1 MRNNHHCGGY
11 TIVSSNFK
19 KNKLSKK
26 AENIIESI
34 ATVLSSEK
42 AYKIPAVCKKYN
54 LGDGEDYSSPGSKY
68 KYIESILLEKDVD
81 FIIKLANQIIEDYRV
96 DIVGKALN
104 HFFDGKYY
112 KLSEL
117 TRKDLLS
124 DLYKIGN
131 INGKLSIDE
140 FLEKCE
146 LQHIKSTES
155 FSLDYIFGNKLHET
169 EKQVDLNELLKNS
182 NLHESL
188 DVKFFLFLEQ
198 IVHPYVRT
206 DEDSKQYMSIIN
218 EHLKKDNLQLL
229 PVSEIS
235 GKQVFRVHQDTGIQD
250 SVKNLI
256 FAANGYKPE
265 IVLDD
270 ALSNRIK
277 IVKNSEYCL
286 IYNKPIKNTGLL
298 WVDLVEWW
306 AELNKKERNKDTAKE
321 LNDRLLN
328 SLDSIPEQI
337 LFKTYYK
344 IYSKELKRKLPA
356 LVPQVYL
363 HYDPYS
369 INKYGIQYLLRQ
381 RMDFLLLLSNST
393 RIVIEVDGKQ
403 HYSDDNISSPKKY
416 AEMVSLDRDLKLLGY
431 DVYRFGGYE
440 LTEYNEKI
448 IIDFF
453 DKLFRKHGIIK

>member
-1 MRNNHHCGGY
+1 MNAYLKN
-11 TIVSSNFK
+11 

-26 AENIIESI
+26 IENIIESI
-34 ATVLSSEK
+34 ASVLSSEK

-68 KYIESILLEKDVD
+68 KYLESILFEKNTD
-81 FIIKLANQIIEDYRV
+81 FKINLAKQIIEDYRS
-96 DIVGKALN
+96 DSVGKALN
-104 HFFDGKYY
+104 HFFDGKFY

-124 DLYKIGN
+124 DLYEIGD

-146 LQHIKSTES
+146 LQYIKQTENI
-155 FSLDYIFGNKLHET
+155 FFDYLFGAKSQET
-169 EKQVDLNELLKNS
+169 EKQVNLNELLKNS
-182 NLHESL
+182 NLHECL
-188 DVKFFLFLEQ
+188 DEKFFHFLEQ
-198 IVHPYVRT
+198 IVHPYVRI
-206 DEDSKQYMSIIN
+206 DVDSKKYISIIN
-218 EHLKKDNLQLL
+218 GHLRKDNLQLL

-235 GKQVFRVHQDTGIQD
+235 GEQVFRVLQNSGIQD

-286 IYNKPIKNTGLL
+286 IYDKPIKTSGLL

-306 AELNKKERNKDTAKE
+306 ADLNKKERNKDTAKE

-328 SLDSIPEQI
+328 SLDSKPEQI

-344 IYSKELKRKLPA
+344 IYSQALKRKLPA
-356 LVPQVYL
+356 LIPQVYL

-369 INKYGIQYLLRQ
+369 IKKYGIQYLLRQ
-381 RMDFLLLLSNST
+381 RMDFLFVLSNST

-403 HYSDDNISSPKKY
+403 HYSDDNISSPRKY

-431 DVYRFGGYE
+431 EVYRFGGYE
-440 LTEYNEKI
+440 LTESNEKI
-448 IIDFF
+448 ITDFF
-453 DKLFRKHGIIK
+453 DKLFKKHGIIK

>member
-1 MRNNHHCGGY
+1 M
-11 TIVSSNFK
+11 
-19 KNKLSKK
+19 SKK
-26 AENIIESI
+26 IENIVESI
-34 ATVLSSEK
+34 AAVLSSEK
-42 AYKIPAVCKKYN
+42 AYKIPVVCKKYN

-68 KYIESILLEKDVD
+68 KYLESILLEKNTD
-81 FIIKLANQIIEDYRV
+81 FNINLAKQIIEDYRS
-96 DIVGKALN
+96 DSVGKALN
-104 HFFDGKYY
+104 PFFDGKFY

-124 DLYKIGN
+124 DLYEIGD

-146 LQHIKSTES
+146 LQYIKQTENI
-155 FSLDYIFGNKLHET
+155 FLDYLFGAKSHET
-169 EKQVDLNELLKNS
+169 EKQINLNELLKNS
-182 NLHESL
+182 NLHECL
-188 DVKFFLFLEQ
+188 DERFFLFLEQ

-206 DEDSKQYMSIIN
+206 DVDSKKYISIIN
-218 EHLKKDNLQLL
+218 GHLKKDNLQLL

-235 GKQVFRVHQDTGIQD
+235 GEQVFRVLQNSGIQD

-286 IYNKPIKNTGLL
+286 IYDKPIKTSGLL

-306 AELNKKERNKDTAKE
+306 ADLNKKERNKETAKE

-328 SLDSIPEQI
+328 SLDSKPEQI

-344 IYSKELKRKLPA
+344 IYSQELKRKLPA
-356 LVPQVYL
+356 LIPQVYL

-369 INKYGIQYLLRQ
+369 IKKYGIQYLLRQ
-381 RMDFLLLLSNST
+381 RMDFLFVLSNST

-431 DVYRFGGYE
+431 
-440 LTEYNEKI
+440 
-448 IIDFF
+448 
-453 DKLFRKHGIIK
+453 

>member
-1 MRNNHHCGGY
+1 
-11 TIVSSNFK
+11 
-19 KNKLSKK
+19 LSKK
-26 AENIIESI
+26 IENIVESI
-34 ATVLSSEK
+34 AAVLSSEK
-42 AYKIPAVCKKYN
+42 AYKIPVVCKKYN

-68 KYIESILLEKDVD
+68 KYLESILLEKNTD
-81 FIIKLANQIIEDYRV
+81 FNINLAKQIIEDYRS
-96 DIVGKALN
+96 DSVGKALN
-104 HFFDGKYY
+104 PFFDGKFY

-124 DLYKIGN
+124 DLYEIGD

-146 LQHIKSTES
+146 LQYIKQTENI
-155 FSLDYIFGNKLHET
+155 FLDYLFGAKSHET
-169 EKQVDLNELLKNS
+169 EKQINLNELLKNS
-182 NLHESL
+182 NLHECL
-188 DVKFFLFLEQ
+188 DERFFLFLEQ
-198 IVHPYVRT
+198 IVHPYVRA
-206 DEDSKQYMSIIN
+206 DVDSKKYISIIN
-218 EHLKKDNLQLL
+218 GHLKKDNLQLL

-235 GKQVFRVHQDTGIQD
+235 GEPVFSVEQNFGIQD

-286 IYNKPIKNTGLL
+286 IYDKPIKTSGLL

-306 AELNKKERNKDTAKE
+306 AELNNKERNKDTANE
-321 LNDRLLN
+321 LNSRLLN
-328 SLDSIPEQI
+328 SLDSKPEQI
-337 LFKTYYK
+337 FFKTYYK
-344 IYSKELKRKLPA
+344 IYSQELKRKLPA
-356 LVPQVYL
+356 LIPQVYL

-369 INKYGIQYLLRQ
+369 IKKYGIQYLLRQ
-381 RMDFLLLLSNST
+381 RMDFLLVLSNST

-431 DVYRFGGYE
+431 EVYRFGGYE
-440 LTEYNEKI
+440 LIESNEGI

-453 DKLFRKHGIIK
+453 NKLFKRHEIVK

>member
-1 MRNNHHCGGY
+1 M
-11 TIVSSNFK
+11 
-19 KNKLSKK
+19 SKK
-26 AENIIESI
+26 TENIIESI

-42 AYKIPAVCKKYN
+42 AYRIPAVCNKYN
-54 LGDGEDYSSPGSKY
+54 LGNGEDYSSPGSKY
-68 KYIESILLEKDVD
+68 KYIESLLFEKNADY
-81 FIIKLANQIIEDYRV
+81 IINLAKQIIEDYRS
-96 DIVGKALN
+96 DFVGKALN
-104 HFFDGKYY
+104 HYFDGKYY

-124 DLYKIGN
+124 ELYEIGN

-146 LQHIKSTES
+146 LKYIKPTENIL
-155 FSLDYIFGNKLHET
+155 FNYILGNKSDET
-169 EKQVDLNELLKNS
+169 EKQINLNELLRNS
-182 NLHESL
+182 NIHESL
-188 DVKFFLFLEQ
+188 DEKFFQFLEQ

-206 DEDSKQYMSIIN
+206 NEDSKQYVSLIN
-218 EHLKKDNLQLL
+218 GHLKKDNLQLH
-229 PVSEIS
+229 PASEIS
-235 GKQVFRVHQDTGIQD
+235 GEPVYKIHKNSGIQD

-277 IVKNSEYCL
+277 IVKNSDYCL
-286 IYNKPIKNTGLL
+286 VYDKPIKNTGLL

-321 LNDRLLN
+321 LNERLLN
-328 SLDSIPEQI
+328 SLDSKPEQI

-344 IYSKELKRKLPA
+344 IYSQELNRKLPA
-356 LVPQVYL
+356 LIPQVYL

-369 INKYGIQYLLRQ
+369 IKKYGIQYLLRQ
-381 RMDFLLLLSNST
+381 RMDFLFVLSNST

-403 HYSDDNISSPKKY
+403 HYSDDNTSSPKKY

-431 DVYRFGGYE
+431 EVYRFGGYE
-440 LTEYNEKI
+440 LTESNERI

-453 DKLFRKHGIIK
+453 DKLFKKHGIIK

>member
-1 MRNNHHCGGY
+1 M
-11 TIVSSNFK
+11 
-19 KNKLSKK
+19 SKSI
-26 AENIIESI
+26 ENIIESI
-34 ATVLSSEK
+34 ASVLSNEK

-54 LGDGEDYSSPGSKY
+54 LGDGEDYSSPGSKH
-68 KYIESILLEKDVD
+68 KYLKSILLERNTD
-81 FIIKLANQIIEDYRV
+81 FNISLAKQIIKDYRS
-96 DIVGKALN
+96 DSVGKALN
-104 HFFDGKYY
+104 HFFDGKFY

-124 DLYKIGN
+124 ELYEIGD

-140 FLEKCE
+140 FLAKCE
-146 LQHIKSTES
+146 LQYIKSTEG
-155 FSLDYIFGNKLHET
+155 FSLDYIFGNKSHET

-188 DVKFFLFLEQ
+188 DEKFFLFLEQ
-198 IVHPYVRT
+198 IVHPYVRK
-206 DEDSKQYMSIIN
+206 DEDSRQYISIIN
-218 EHLKKDNLQLL
+218 EHLKKDNLQLF

-235 GKQVFRVHQDTGIQD
+235 GKQVFRVHQNSGIQD

-306 AELNKKERNKDTAKE
+306 AELNKKERNKDTANE
-321 LNDRLLN
+321 LNKRLLN
-328 SLDSIPEQI
+328 SLDSEAEQK
-337 LFKTYYK
+337 LFKAYYET
-344 IYSKELKRKLPA
+344 YSKKLNRELPA
-356 LVPQVYL
+356 LIPQIYL

-369 INKYGIQYLLRQ
+369 IKKYGIQYLLRQ
-381 RMDFLLLLSNST
+381 RMDFLLLLSNSI

-403 HYSDDNISSPKKY
+403 HYSDENISSPKKY

-431 DVYRFGGYE
+431 EVYRFGGFE
-440 LTEYNEKI
+440 LYDKSSENI

-453 DKLFRKHGIIK
+453 DKLFKKHGIIK